1 MAQLLPAYAP
11 LLLLIRLL
19 IATLLL
25 AKIVVG
31 QSPGL
36 APVVTCSVE
45 LKGNGTAG
53 PKKASILCSGGSM
66 KAAADD
72 PAVLRTLQSSSK
84 GVAWQSD
91 NCGMEA
97 GSCMLVI
104 CGVNS
109 TSTPPVH
116 IKLTVQGV
124 VDTTEQRWA
133 AVCIAGDTNAV
144 LKVGV
149 RSVNH
154 SKAGISGQPK
164 HQTPTPPCNNLGA
177 FS

>member
-11 LLLLIRLL
+11 LLLIRLL

-31 QSPGL
+31 QSPGP

-45 LKGNGTAG
+45 LKGNGAAG
-53 PKKASILCSGGSM
+53 PKKASILCSGGSI

-72 PAVLRTLQSSSK
+72 PAVLRTLQSNSK
-84 GVAWQSD
+84 GVAWQSN

-104 CGVNS
+104 CGVS
-109 TSTPPVH
+109 GTSTEPVQV
-116 IKLTVQGV
+116 KLTVNEV
-124 VDTTEQRWA
+124 IDKTEERWA
-133 AVCIAGDTNAV
+133 AVCIAGDTKAV
-144 LKVGV
+144 LQVGV
-149 RSVNH
+149 QGVLMLESQATQNT
-154 SKAGISGQPK
+154 SPPP
-164 HQTPTPPCNNLGA
+164 PTPRPMQHCR
-177 FS
+177 